1 VVSNPIEGRVVID
14 VSRKYVSVYR
24 CDGTGKVTDEDHF
37 AFAVRLDRQD
47 ALAEVSDLYA
57 FIYDW
62 LNDTMNGGLDEDSAR
77 EGDPPAKTE

>member
-1 VVSNPIEGRVVID
+1 VVSNPVEGRVVID

-37 AFAVRLDRQD
+37 AFAFRLDRQD

-62 LNDTMNGGLDEDSAR
+62 LNDTMNGGLDEESAR
-77 EGDPPAKTE
+77 EGDPPEKTE

>member
-1 VVSNPIEGRVVID
+1 MVSNPVEGRVVID

-37 AFAVRLDRQD
+37 AFAFRLDRQD

-77 EGDPPAKTE
+77 EGGPPAKTE

>member
-1 VVSNPIEGRVVID
+1 MVSNPIEGRVVID

-37 AFAVRLDRQD
+37 AFAFRLDRQD

-77 EGDPPAKTE
+77 EGGPPAKTE

>member
-24 CDGTGKVTDEDHF
+24 CDGNGKVTDEDHF
-37 AFAVRLDRQD
+37 AFAFRLDRQD

>member
-37 AFAVRLDRQD
+37 AFAFRLDRQD

-77 EGDPPAKTE
+77 EGGPPAKTE

>member
-24 CDGTGKVTDEDHF
+24 CDGAGKVTDEDHF
-37 AFAVRLDRQD
+37 AFAFRLDRQD
-47 ALAEVSDLYA
+47 ALAEISDLYA

-62 LNDTMNGGLDEDSAR
+62 LNDTMNGGPDEDSAR
-77 EGDPPAKTE
+77 EGGPPAKTE

>member
-1 VVSNPIEGRVVID
+1 MVSNPVEGRVVID

-24 CDGTGKVTDEDHF
+24 CDGAGKVTDEDQF
-37 AFAVRLDRQD
+37 AFAFRLDRQD

>member
-1 VVSNPIEGRVVID
+1 MVSNPIEGRVVID

-37 AFAVRLDRQD
+37 AFAFRLDRQD

-57 FIYDW
+57 FVYDW

-77 EGDPPAKTE
+77 EGGPPAKTE

>member
-1 VVSNPIEGRVVID
+1 MVSNPVEGRVVID

-37 AFAVRLDRQD
+37 AFAFRLDRQD

-62 LNDTMNGGLDEDSAR
+62 LNDTMNGGLDEESAR
-77 EGDPPAKTE
+77 EGDPPEKTE

>member
-1 VVSNPIEGRVVID
+1 MVSNPVEGRVVID

-24 CDGTGKVTDEDHF
+24 CDGAGKVTDEDHF
-37 AFAVRLDRQD
+37 AFAFRLDRQD